1 MGRSRHSGAA
11 RHVGRLLAGF
21 VLALFLAATPA
32 MAQAA
37 FRATAAGS
45 FTTSTYVIAP
55 PASIA
60 GTYSCDTT
68 RPYASTINITSF
80 GKVPRATAYQ
90 LTLIAPDG
98 TSLTQSATANA
109 NTVTMTKPS
118 SLRNGTYTYELSA
131 LVGTWTG
138 TPYRGTYTC

>member
-1 MGRSRHSGAA
+1 M
-11 RHVGRLLAGF
+11 GRLLAGF

-37 FRATAAGS
+37 FRATASAP
-45 FTTSTYVIAP
+45 FTASTYVIAA
-55 PASIA
+55 PATIA

-68 RPYASTINITSF
+68 RPFGSTINVTSF

-90 LTLIAPDG
+90 LTVIAPDG
-98 TSLTQSATANA
+98 TSLSQTFTAN
-109 NTVTMTKPS
+109 TISMTKPS
-118 SLRNGTYTYELSA
+118 ALRNGTYAYELSA

-138 TPYRGTYTC
+138 TPYKGTYTC

>member
-1 MGRSRHSGAA
+1 
-11 RHVGRLLAGF
+11 
-21 VLALFLAATPA
+21 

-37 FRATAAGS
+37 FRATASAP
-45 FTTSTYVIAP
+45 FTTSTYVIAA
-55 PASIA
+55 PASIG

-68 RPYASTINITSF
+68 KPFGSTINVTSF

-98 TSLTQSATANA
+98 TSLTQSITANS
-109 NTVTMTKPS
+109 NTITMTKPS
-118 SLRNGTYTYELSA
+118 ALRNGTYTYELSA

>member
-1 MGRSRHSGAA
+1 MGTSRHSGAA
-11 RHVGRLLAGF
+11 RHMGRLLAGF

-37 FRATAAGS
+37 FRATATAPLS
-45 FTTSTYVIAP
+45 ASTYVIPA

-68 RPYASTINITSF
+68 RPFGSTINVTSY

-90 LTLIAPDG
+90 LTVIAPDG
-98 TSLTQSATANA
+98 TSLSQTFTAS
-109 NTVTMTKPS
+109 TISMTKPS
-118 SLRNGTYTYELSA
+118 SLKNGTYTYELSA
-131 LVGTWTG
+131 MVGTWTG
-138 TPYRGTYTC
+138 SPYRGTYTC